1 MREAV
6 GNGKYRLQVEFLS
19 GKARRCTPERAGA
32 QRASQPRSR
41 GGSGSGPIVRPF
53 SRRIRSGSSNPGEW
67 DFAASGMASEM
78 TADGSAQP
86 ILAMQS
92 SVSPLHGLSPWDVA
106 AFIISAHSSLICDAV
121 TAALDIAGAD
131 AKATSWA
138 KRPTIAPKSSIRES
152 QRLTIKY

>member
-1 MREAV
+1 
-6 GNGKYRLQVEFLS
+6 
-19 GKARRCTPERAGA
+19 
-32 QRASQPRSR
+32 
-41 GGSGSGPIVRPF
+41 
-53 SRRIRSGSSNPGEW
+53 
-67 DFAASGMASEM
+67 MASEM

-138 KRPTIAPKSSIRES
+138 KRPRSEEHTSELQSLMRISYAVFCLKKKKQNARNRYQDLRQTSTQHTPDP
-152 QRLTIKY
+152 TT

>member
-1 MREAV
+1 MRI
-6 GNGKYRLQVEFLS
+6 S
-19 GKARRCTPERAGA
+19 DW
-32 QRASQPRSR
+32 
-41 GGSGSGPIVRPF
+41 
-53 SRRIRSGSSNPGEW
+53 SSDVCSSDLGEW

-121 TAALDIAGAD
+121 TAALDIAVAD
-131 AKATSWA
+131 INPAMLGVGIERAAERGIATLVRRTEERRVGKEGVSTW
-138 KRPTIAPKSSIRES
+138 
-152 QRLTIKY
+152 

>member
-1 MREAV
+1 M
-6 GNGKYRLQVEFLS
+6 
-19 GKARRCTPERAGA
+19 
-32 QRASQPRSR
+32 QPRSR

-92 SVSPLHGLSPWDVA
+92 SVSPLHGLSPR
-106 AFIISAHSSLICDAV
+106 SEEHTSELQSLMRHSYAV
-121 TAALDIAGAD
+121 FCLKQNKHNKD
-131 AKATSWA
+131 
-138 KRPTIAPKSSIRES
+138 
-152 QRLTIKY
+152 